1 MRRLRNIGRLFTG
14 TSVGVIEDAAVI
26 CDGGKI
32 AWCGP
37 QGQEPHEM
45 LEAVTDDD
53 DCGGGLGDAGLVGP
67 PTPPGFA
74 GGRVAGRGEETAGAP
89 FGGGAG
95 GGGGVLPRVGGT
107 R

>member
-53 DCGGGLGDAGLVGP
+53 DCGGGPGTAGLIDA
-67 PTPPGFA
+67 PTPPLYA
-74 GGRVAGRGEETAGAP
+74 GDPVAQRAKKKAGAP
-89 FGGGAG
+89 YPGGAEG
-95 GGGGVLPRVGGT
+95 GGGIR
-107 R
+107 